1 MSITIEELKASYDE
15 KFKTIFNN
23 ISKIEITTT
32 NIHELALSINNVA
45 NSVKILSEQTKKNTE
60 DIENLMQIDAKKYE
74 NLMQNIGSL
83 ILGAIITLVL
93 KQIGLV

>member
-1 MSITIEELKASYDE
+1 MIGVEELKARYDE
-15 KFKTIFNN
+15 KFKTIFNY
-23 ISKIEITTT
+23 ISKIENTTD

-60 DIENLMQIDAKKYE
+60 DIESIMQQDAKKYK

-83 ILGAIITLVL
+83 ILGAIITLIL
-93 KQIGLV
+93 KQVGLL

>member
-1 MSITIEELKASYDE
+1 MSVEELKASYDE

-23 ISKIEITTT
+23 ILKIENTTN

-60 DIENLMQIDAKKYE
+60 DIENIMQQDAKKYK

-93 KQIGLV
+93 KQIGLL